1 MHASDPTRGTS
12 SRSSARCRLLPS
24 YTPRMRRRCSLRF
37 RKHSHLEGQH
47 AFLSPSSYH
56 WINYDEE
63 KLEYRY
69 KTLKAALEGVEQHR
83 YAAIC
88 IEERIVQDD
97 ETTTV
102 GLYINQCIQYKMA
115 AEIVLFY
122 SPNAFGTVDAIAYRH
137 RRLRISDLKTGV
149 TRTSEHQL
157 EVYAAL
163 FCLEYEIDPHSLR
176 GTVRPYEGDP
186 YFIKGIMDKIVK
198 FDKLINQLRE
208 EVSQ

>member
-1 MHASDPTRGTS
+1 MLRAS
-12 SRSSARCRLLPS
+12 
-24 YTPRMRRRCSLRF
+24 
-37 RKHSHLEGQH
+37 
-47 AFLSPSSYH
+47 
-56 WINYDEE
+56 
-63 KLEYRY
+63 
-69 KTLKAALEGVEQHR
+69 LEGVEHHR

-88 IEERIVQDD
+88 IEEGIVQDD

-102 GLYINQCIQYKMA
+102 GLYINQCIQYKMS

-163 FCLEYEIDPHSLR
+163 FCLEYEIDPFSMRDIELR
-176 GTVRPYEGDP
+176 IYQDDGVRVYIGDP
-186 YFIKGIMDKIVK
+186 YFIKGIMEKIVK
-198 FDKLINQLRE
+198 FDGILNMLRE
-208 EVSQ
+208 EVS

>member
-1 MHASDPTRGTS
+1 MT
-12 SRSSARCRLLPS
+12 CRLRRS
-24 YTPRMRRRCSLRF
+24 FFQRMKRRCSLRF

-63 KLEYRY
+63 KLAFRY
-69 KTLKAALEGVEQHR
+69 KTLRASLEGVEQHR

-97 ETTTV
+97 ETTTL
-102 GLYINQCIQYKMA
+102 GMYINQCIQYKMSS
-115 AEIVLFY
+115 EVVLFF

-163 FCLEYEIDPHSLR
+163 FCLEYEIDPFEIRDIELR
-176 GTVRPYEGDP
+176 IYQDGTVRVYIGDP
-186 YFIKGIMDKIVK
+186 YIIKGIMDKIVK
-198 FDKLINQLRE
+198 FDEILNVLRE
-208 EVSQ
+208 ELP

>member
-1 MHASDPTRGTS
+1 MTCRSP
-12 SRSSARCRLLPS
+12 RSS
-24 YTPRMRRRCSLRF
+24 TPRTKRRCSLRF

-63 KLEYRY
+63 KLRFRY

-88 IEERIVQDD
+88 IEEGIVQDD
-97 ETTTV
+97 ETTTL
-102 GLYINQCIQYKMA
+102 GLYINQCIQYKMF
-115 AEIVLFY
+115 AEVVLFY
-122 SPNAFGTVDAIAYRH
+122 SANAFGTADAISYRH
-137 RRLRISDLKTGV
+137 RILRISDLKSGA

-163 FCLEYEIDPHSLR
+163 FCLEYNIDPFSMREIELR
-176 GTVRPYEGDP
+176 IYQDSTVRTYHPDP
-186 YFIKGIMDKIVK
+186 YKIKEIMDKIVY
-198 FDKLINQLRE
+198 FDEILNQLRK
-208 EVSQ
+208 EVS